1 MRSHIFQP
9 QITPDAAAEMP
20 GRPEDT
26 IVVIRLQGWEVSNL
40 PLFITTAANQ
50 LVNFIDQ
57 EAEHYPD
64 RLTSW
69 SNCVMRNVYQYL
81 KSAHNIDRNI
91 KNVFVAVEGTKETKK
106 ALEEILGKVSKKIR
120 VWRLTDM
127 PRPRGYRLACQLAFR
142 QGMPLLFEREPVA
155 DIN

>member
-1 MRSHIFQP
+1 MS
-9 QITPDAAAEMP
+9 
-20 GRPEDT
+20 GRPEDI
-26 IVVIRLQGWEVSNL
+26 IVVIRLQGWDVSNL
-40 PLFITTAANQ
+40 PLFITIAANQ
-50 LVNFIDQ
+50 LVQFIDQ

-69 SNCVMRNVYQYL
+69 CNCVMRNVYQYL
-81 KSAHNIDRNI
+81 KSALNIDRTV

-127 PRPRGYRLACQLAFR
+127 PRPWGYRLACQLAFR